1 MSTSFAS
8 ARKDQILLM
17 ANQNES
23 MNEDDTMV
31 DEDSFADQIN
41 TTKLKRLQLQPFE
54 FCLMILSS
62 SVSSMPKSANL
73 RAVNACYQ
81 LFQQG
86 LAMIPMLIEGCFLHQ
101 AHKAQ
106 DRVKEIEAEVLKA
119 LPKSANLHA
128 INACYQQ
135 CCDCKF
141 WPFDLALAR

>member
-1 MSTSFAS
+1 
-8 ARKDQILLM
+8 M

-23 MNEDDTMV
+23 MNDDDTMV

-86 LAMIPMLIEGCFLHQ
+86 LAMIPMLIEACFLDQ
-101 AHKAQ
+101 AHEAQ
-106 DRVKEIEAEVLKA
+106 DSVKEIEAELLKA
-119 LPKSANLHA
+119 LLHFGSKE
-128 INACYQQ
+128 
-135 CCDCKF
+135 DRLKF
-141 WPFDLALAR
+141 LTSLKMALGFLKVLKHKEITIG